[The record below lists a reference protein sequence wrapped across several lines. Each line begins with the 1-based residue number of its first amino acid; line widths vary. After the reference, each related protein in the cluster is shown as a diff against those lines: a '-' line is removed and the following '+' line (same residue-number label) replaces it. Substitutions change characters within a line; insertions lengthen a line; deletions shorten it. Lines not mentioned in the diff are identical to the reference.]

1 MKAAPANRRR
11 WSAWSRA
18 AALGWLAAGAASC
31 AQLEAV
37 RRPIEVQRLSHRTAH
52 GTEWD
57 DLYVGHGRA
66 AGQGDTV
73 LVDYILDLADGTRV
87 TSTLEMGAPVS
98 MRLGSAPVA
107 GLDEGLEGIQ
117 ATGRRRIVVP
127 ASQGYGARGV
137 PGLVPPDATLRFEVH
152 CLEVREAR

>member
-1 MKAAPANRRR
+1 MKPSCARKRRR
-11 WSAWSRA
+11 SAWARA
-18 AALGWLAAGAASC
+18 AALGLLAVAAASC
-31 AQLEAV
+31 AQFESA
-37 RRPIEVQRLSHRTAH
+37 RRPIEVQRLSHRTVH

-66 AGQGDTV
+66 AAPGDTV
-73 LVDYILDLADGTRV
+73 VVDYIMDLADGTRV
-87 TSTLEMGAPVS
+87 TSTLETGAPVS

-117 ATGRRRIVVP
+117 PAGRRRIVVP
-127 ASQGYGARGV
+127 AARGYGARGL